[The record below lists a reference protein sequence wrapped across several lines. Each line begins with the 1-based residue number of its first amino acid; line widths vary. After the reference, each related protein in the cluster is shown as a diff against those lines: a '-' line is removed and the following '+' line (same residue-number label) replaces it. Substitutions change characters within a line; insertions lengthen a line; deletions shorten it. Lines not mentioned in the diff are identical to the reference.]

1 MIGMKKFLLP
11 LFLLPLALF
20 AEKFEIETVFTPAV
34 VTAGE
39 PVEVVLI
46 ANKRGDLKFDLP
58 RIEGGRWL
66 RNYVSSSTQTSIVNG
81 VVSTSVRRTIPI
93 MTEKPGVITVPAF
106 TVTCGRE
113 TARTRELVI
122 KVLSSADRPES
133 AGGFSSPEP
142 TGVMDVPAK
151 GRNFY
156 AGEEIPL
163 VLSLRI
169 PVGVEVREL
178 SYPEITGLGSGVL
191 ADFSKSNPRSRFFA
205 PPVQRRRVIGNQ
217 ECTEIIFRTAFRGLK
232 PETVTPEAAATLG
245 IVHRSRSRTPRSM
258 FDDDFF
264 DGFFSGSSAR
274 VVPRQVH
281 FKFEGG
287 KLNILPLP
295 PPPAGADYLKLVG
308 PWNIGLK
315 LGSASA
321 RVGEPV
327 EMVVTLSGGGQGET
341 LEAPLLHLAGFR
353 VYPPE
358 VKRYADRIEIKYA
371 LIPLETGERKFAPA
385 FSVFDPFAGRYVVCR
400 RELILPVSPGN
411 AAPAVTVSSAAPAA
425 EKKAAPAVG
434 PEKKQP
440 APERQEL
447 FYQKNAPGAA
457 VELPLLRNQLPGIV
471 GVLVIGIAGAV
482 LLKLRTLRRER
493 EMSDSSFR
501 RRNELHH
508 HLRDIIAELK
518 TAGYSAG
525 KVRETAVP
533 FLAESMG
540 LAPGTTPEELA
551 ERIDDPELAEWLKAL
566 NASGFVPGCSAG
578 DAEPTP
584 RRVRSLVRA
593 LKRYGVIVLA
603 LAGFALQAGAGF
615 NSAFDKGDYA
625 QAEREYAGFVTRD
638 RWFANALYNLGA
650 VYFMKNDLPRARLC
664 FMRALLLA
672 PRDAETLENLNF
684 VNRKL
689 MQSEV
694 GSTSTPGE
702 LLVWCRDR
710 LRPDQYVFLAA
721 VLAAVLLILAGW
733 SPVGSA
739 SFRGWAAGVCAAL
752 LLLFIAAA
760 VSQMAGPYSRDKAV
774 VVARELKLRTLP
786 VSGKV
791 ETTLPGGG
799 TAQIVDSRDGWSR
812 IKINGRD
819 GWAESASIE
828 RIFPEGLW

>member
-1 MIGMKKFLLP
+1 MKRFLLP
-11 LFLLPLALF
+11 LLLLPLAVF

-39 PVEVVLI
+39 PVEIVLI
-46 ANKRGDLKFDLP
+46 SNKRGDLKFELP
-58 RIEGGRWL
+58 EITGGRWL

-81 VVSTSVRRTIPI
+81 VVSTTVRRTIPI

-133 AGGFSSPEP
+133 AGEFSPPEP
-142 TGVMDVPAK
+142 TGVMDVPAG
-151 GRNFY
+151 GRSFY

-169 PVGVEVREL
+169 PAGVEVREL

-205 PPVQRRRVIGNQ
+205 PPTQHRRVIGNQ
-217 ECTEIIFRTAFRGLK
+217 ECTEVVFRTAFRGLK

-245 IVHRSRSRTPRSM
+245 IVHRTRRRTPRSM

-264 DGFFSGSSAR
+264 DGFFSNSSAR

-287 KLNILPLP
+287 KIDILPLP
-295 PPPAGADYLKLVG
+295 SPPAGAEYLKLVG
-308 PWNIGLK
+308 PWRIGVK

-327 EMVVTLSGGGQGET
+327 ELVVTLTGGGQGET
-341 LEAPLLHLAGFR
+341 LEAPALHLAGFR

-358 VKRYADRIEIKYA
+358 VKRHPDRIEIKYA
-371 LIPLETGERKFAPA
+371 LIPLETGERKISPA
-385 FSVFDPFAGRYVVCR
+385 FSVFDPAAGKYVVCR

-411 AAPAVTVSSAAPAA
+411 AAPAVTVSSAAPADK
-425 EKKAAPAVG
+425 EKAAPAVE

-447 FYQKNAPGAA
+447 FYQKNAPGHA
-457 VELPLLRNQLPGIV
+457 VELPLLRNQLPQVI
-471 GVLVIGIAGAV
+471 GVLAVGAVLGV
-482 LLKLRTLRRER
+482 LLKLRSRRRAR
-493 EMSDSSFR
+493 ELNDTSFR
-501 RRNELHH
+501 RKNELHH
-508 HLRDIIAELK
+508 HLKDVIAELK
-518 TAGYSAG
+518 AAGFAPE

-540 LAPGTTPEELA
+540 LAPGATPEELA
-551 ERIDDPELAEWLKAL
+551 EKIDDGELAGWLRAL
-566 NASGFVPGCSAG
+566 NASGFAPGSSAA
-578 DAEPTP
+578 DAAPTP

-593 LKRYGVIVLA
+593 LKRYGIFVLA
-603 LAGFALQAGAGF
+603 LAGFALQAGF

-625 QAEREYAGFVTRD
+625 QAEREYARFVTRD
-638 RWFANALYNLGA
+638 RWSANALYNLGA
-650 VYFMKNDLPRARLC
+650 VHFMKNDLPRARLC

-672 PRDAETLENLNF
+672 PRDAETLENLNL

-710 LRPDQYVFLAA
+710 LRPDQYVLLAA
-721 VLAAVLLILAGW
+721 VFAALLLILAGW
-733 SPVGSA
+733 DMGGNSSCRA
-739 SFRGWAAGVCAAL
+739 WAAGVCAAL
-752 LLLFIAAA
+752 LLLAVVSA
-760 VSQMAGPYSRDKAV
+760 VSQMAGPYSRDRAV
-774 VVARELKLRTLP
+774 VVARELQLRTLP
-786 VSGKV
+786 VAAGKV

-819 GWAESASIE
+819 GWVESARIE

>member
-1 MIGMKKFLLP
+1 MKKSFLT

-20 AEKFEIETVFTPAV
+20 AEKFEVETVFTPAV

-39 PVEVVLI
+39 PVEIVLI
-46 ANKRGDLKFDLP
+46 SNKRGDLKFDLP
-58 RIEGGRWL
+58 EIKGGRWL
-66 RNYVSSSTQTSIVNG
+66 RNYVSTSTQTSIVNG
-81 VVSTSVRRTIPI
+81 VVSTSVRRTIPV
-93 MTEKPGVITVPAF
+93 MTEKPGVITIPSF

-133 AGGFSSPEP
+133 SGGFPSPEP
-142 TGVMDVPAK
+142 TGVMDVPAM
-151 GRNFY
+151 GRKFY
-156 AGEEIPL
+156 AGEDIPL

-169 PVGVEVREL
+169 PAGTEVREL

-205 PPVQRRRVIGNQ
+205 PPTQRRRVIGNQ
-217 ECTEIIFRTAFRGLK
+217 ECTEVIFRTAFRGLK
-232 PETVTPEAAATLG
+232 PETIVPEAVATLG

-287 KLNILPLP
+287 KLDILPLP

-308 PWNIGLK
+308 PWRIDVK

-327 EMVVTLSGGGQGET
+327 ELVVNLTGGGQGET
-341 LEAPLLHLAGFR
+341 LEAPRLNLAGFR

-358 VKRYADRIEIKYA
+358 VKRFPDRIEIKYA
-371 LIPLETGERKFAPA
+371 LIPLETGEWKFAPA
-385 FSVFDPFAGRYVVCR
+385 FSVFDPVAGRYEVCR
-400 RELILPVSPGN
+400 RELILPVSPGS
-411 AAPAVTVSSAAPAA
+411 AAPAVTVSSAVPAA
-425 EKKAAPAVG
+425 KEKAVPAVE
-434 PEKKQP
+434 PEKAKT

-447 FYQKNAPGAA
+447 FYQKSAPGRS
-457 VELPLLRNQLPGIV
+457 VELPLVRNQLPGIV
-471 GVLVIGIAGAV
+471 CVLVMGIAGGI
-482 LLKLRTLRRER
+482 LLKLRSLRRER
-493 EMSDSSFR
+493 EKSDTSFR

-508 HLRDIIAELK
+508 HLKDVIAELK
-518 TAGYSAG
+518 TAGFSG
-525 KVRETAVP
+525 EKVRETAVP

-540 LAPGTTPEELA
+540 FAPGATPGELA
-551 ERIDDPELAEWLKAL
+551 EKIGDRELADWLRTL
-566 NASGFVPGCSAG
+566 NSSGFSPGSSDD
-578 DAEPTP
+578 DAAPTP
-584 RRVRSLVRA
+584 RRVKSLLRA
-593 LKRYGVIVLA
+593 LKRCGVILFI
-603 LAGFALQAGAGF
+603 LAGFALQAGF
-615 NSAFDKGDYA
+615 NSAFDRGDYA
-625 QAEREYAGFVTRD
+625 QAEREYAKFNTRS
-638 RWFANALYNLGA
+638 RWSANALYNLGA
-650 VYFMKNDLPRARLC
+650 VHFMKNDLPRARLC

-672 PRDAETLENLNF
+672 PWDAETLENLNF

-689 MQSEV
+689 MQPEV
-694 GSTSTPGE
+694 GSTATPGE

-710 LRPDQYVFLAA
+710 LRPDQYVFLAS
-721 VLAAVLLILAGW
+721 VFAAFLLILAGW
-733 SPVGSA
+733 GAGGKAVYRNWAVGIFA
-739 SFRGWAAGVCAAL
+739 SL
-752 LLLFIAAA
+752 LLLAA
-760 VSQMAGPYSRDKAV
+760 VAAGSQMAGPYSRDRAV
-774 VVARELKLRTLP
+774 VVAGELKLRTLP
-786 VSGKV
+786 AAAGKV

-799 TAQIVDSRDGWSR
+799 TAQIVDARDGWSR

-819 GWAESASIE
+819 GWVESFRIE